1 MIAKHQAKQTPL
13 KDICTDLD
21 GIGRQLGRRSIDLLI
36 KDLQNKFQTQLETMK
51 FLCTE
56 FWKFAFS
63 KSVDNLR
70 TNNAGTFIILDDG
83 FKLIGRMSTKDHDS
97 QEFKDKITCYE
108 AFVVGMI
115 TGAIMNLG
123 YDQQP

>member
-1 MIAKHQAKQTPL
+1 V
-13 KDICTDLD
+13 
-21 GIGRQLGRRSIDLLI
+21 DLLS
-36 KDLQNKFQTQLETMK
+36 KDMQIKFQTQLETMK

-70 TNNAGTFIILDDG
+70 TNNAGTFIILDDA
-83 FKLIGRMSTKDHDS
+83 FKLIGRLSSKDHES
-97 QEFKDKITCYE
+97 QEFKDKILCYE
-108 AFVVGMI
+108 SFVIGMI

-123 YDQQP
+123 YD

>member
-1 MIAKHQAKQTPL
+1 M
-13 KDICTDLD
+13 
-21 GIGRQLGRRSIDLLI
+21 I

-83 FKLIGRMSTKDHDS
+83 FKLIGRMSSKDHDS

-123 YDQQP
+123 YDQQPQVKVQVKDTRL